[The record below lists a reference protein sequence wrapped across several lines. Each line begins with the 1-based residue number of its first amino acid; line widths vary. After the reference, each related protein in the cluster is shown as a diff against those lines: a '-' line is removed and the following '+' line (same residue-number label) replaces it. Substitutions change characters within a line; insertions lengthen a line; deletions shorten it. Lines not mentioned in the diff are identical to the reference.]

1 MSFLYPAFLIGA
13 VAIAVPI
20 VLHLLRREVAP
31 EVPFTAVRLLQRS
44 RIERVHRRRLRE
56 LLLLAARVIAL
67 VLLAAAFARHYLQG
81 GAPARLRLIA
91 IDRSYS
97 MGGRDRFDRAR
108 SMARSAIEDAS
119 VAERVAL
126 VAFDDRAEVL
136 AEPGGKAEARAA
148 LDGVRP
154 GFGGTRYRAVFD
166 KALDV
171 AGGAV
176 GHLVLITDLQSSGWE
191 RDVTAALPAGWQMEV
206 MDVGPAA
213 ANLTVAAAT
222 VEANRVV
229 ASIRNA
235 GPVPRTGRVR
245 LELDA
250 RPVAAADFS
259 IRPGETASVPI
270 TWRPPGTGALAVS
283 IDDASGLEADNT
295 RYVVLGAQSAS
306 RLLVLAGGAQSGL
319 YLSRALET
327 SAGESKGDASLE
339 ERSIEVE
346 VMTGARLSS
355 MGADEIFKYPSVA
368 LLSTRGLER
377 RTREALASHTRGG
390 AGLLIAASP
399 DLDLSV
405 LSTMADWQPSL
416 SAVEDIDGGQP
427 LTLAATDPR
436 HPIFRPFGTLAANL
450 GQVRFTRTWRV
461 APEGWSVIARFS
473 NGVPALLERSLGEG
487 RVLLFASDLDRQWND
502 FPLHPSFVP
511 FAIETARY
519 AAGDRRRSRDYSVA
533 DAPPGAGPGPGV
545 FRTSDNRVVSVN
557 VDTYEGRLDRNT
569 VQEFSERVERF
580 PEAPGRAAELQAR
593 QTEARQSYW
602 QYGLLVM
609 IAALV
614 AESFVG
620 RS

>member
-44 RIERVHRRRLRE
+44 PVERVHRRRLRD

-67 VLLAAAFARHYLQG
+67 VLLAASFARPYLQG
-81 GAPARLRLIA
+81 AAPARVRLVA

-97 MGGRDRFDRAR
+97 MGGPDRFDRAR
-108 SMARSAIEDAS
+108 SMARSAIEDAT
-119 VAERVAL
+119 AGERVAL
-126 VAFDDRAEVL
+126 MAFDDRAEVL

-148 LDGVRP
+148 LEGVRP

-166 KALDV
+166 KALEV
-171 AGGAV
+171 AGGAI

-191 RDVTAALPAGWQMEV
+191 RDVSAALPAGWQMEV
-206 MDVGPAA
+206 MDVGAVA

-222 VEANRVV
+222 VEPNRVV

-235 GPVPRTGRVR
+235 GPTARTGRVR

-250 RPVAAADFS
+250 RPVAGADFN

-270 TWRPPGTGALAVS
+270 AWRPPATGALAVA

-295 RYVVLGAQSAS
+295 RYLVLGARGAS
-306 RLLVLAGGAQSGL
+306 RVLVLAGGAQSGL
-319 YLSRALET
+319 YLTRALET

-339 ERSIEVE
+339 ERYIDVE
-346 VMTGARLSS
+346 VTTGARLSS
-355 MGADEIFKYPSVA
+355 MGADEMFKYPSVA

-377 RTREALASHTRGG
+377 RAREALVSHTRGG

-405 LSTMADWQPSL
+405 LSTMTDWQPPL
-416 SAVEDIDGGQP
+416 SAAEEGAQP

-450 GQVRFTRTWRV
+450 GQVRFPRAWRV

-473 NGVPALLERSLGEG
+473 NGTPALLERSLGEG

-519 AAGDRRRSRDYSVA
+519 TAGDRRRSRDYAVG

-557 VDTYEGRLDRNT
+557 VDTSEGRLDRNT
-569 VQEFSERVERF
+569 VQEFSERVER
-580 PEAPGRAAELQAR
+580 PPVAPGRAAALQAR